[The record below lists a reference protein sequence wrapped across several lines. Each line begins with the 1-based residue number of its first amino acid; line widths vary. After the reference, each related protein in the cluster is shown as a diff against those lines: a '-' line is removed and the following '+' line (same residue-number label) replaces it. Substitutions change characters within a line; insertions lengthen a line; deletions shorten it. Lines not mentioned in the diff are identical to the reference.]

1 MRRAYRGR
9 TFNRE
14 SVYVCGDYMDGSI
27 YPVYQQAGKRRKK
40 CRPTS
45 AIQQRLNQ
53 RNAERKLAR
62 IVHNNF
68 TGDDMALHLTYRP
81 GEEPETEEA
90 KRILANY
97 IRRLKRLYRKLGL
110 ELRYISCTEYGRTNG
125 RVHHHLII
133 SGGADRDTIEQLWG
147 RGYANSKRL
156 QFTEEGVVGLAHYM
170 VKDRHFYRRWNQSR
184 NLTMPE
190 CAQYDGRLDMEDIAD
205 LAEAIECGTQWQW
218 FEERYPDFELVEATA
233 YKNNIN
239 QGMYI
244 NFAMCRR
251 GRYLSLSLADARQL
265 PHQREP

>member
-156 QFTEEGVVGLAHYM
+156 QFTLMRELPSVSEAEGEIPPPPAHGKVDIHPLVDVVFVRRRLHKLKIRIALLKPLPLCAALNGLRQIGNVLHVQPPVVLGALGHGEI
-170 VKDRHFYRRWNQSR
+170 
-184 NLTMPE
+184 PE
-190 CAQYDGRLDMEDIAD
+190 
-205 LAEAIECGTQWQW
+205 
-218 FEERYPDFELVEATA
+218 
-233 YKNNIN
+233 
-239 QGMYI
+239 
-244 NFAMCRR
+244 
-251 GRYLSLSLADARQL
+251 
-265 PHQREP
+265 REP